1 MRSWWLSSTAYCLA
15 TLFFVYS
22 ALAAAPVVG
31 GKVCGKACRQTFRT
45 LRFSD
50 APDGVFFAVQECTSR
65 FYQQSVHL
73 CWEIYC
79 SEDVW
84 ILESRSINQTCQE
97 IDGSQFPTHD
107 IIAGFTDEDVV
118 QIARFNATSP
128 DRVYPFDQ
136 LMLPSRAFYDLWG
149 RTLDAHDYIWD
160 NHYYYGWAMGIFW
173 AVVVAVG
180 VLNRALMQ
188 WEACRPRAFRT
199 QRRTDVWFK
208 RNILAPATFGRRCVQ
223 DFGGWGTLPPRVQ
236 TLTLT
241 LFVLINIVCAVNGYR
256 FFEGYGYYP
265 TIGMQILRHVSDR
278 TGIISFA
285 NFPLIWLF
293 GMRNNV
299 VIWLTGW
306 DFKTYNN
313 FHRWVG
319 RLAALQAVIHSVGYT
334 ALILQRGGW
343 DYFWRMCNMTY
354 WWTGELA
361 TIFMCSLVGLSVYWL
376 RRRQYEVFL
385 LLHIILSILVLITML
400 GHVSI
405 FKGDY
410 DALVWIPVMIWV
422 LDRVVRG
429 ARILAF
435 SPQFWNAK
443 ARIAYN
449 EDAHMIRM
457 VVPVSSSLYSI
468 KPGTF
473 YYLMVLNKWNFWESH
488 PFTVAS
494 VSRDARCDAG
504 SLNEHSPLLNYSST
518 ASEEMRC
525 WSGKSEQEMT
535 FLIRPYD
542 SFTLRLK
549 EYADAQRPKPAT
561 VRVAIDGPYGKPL
574 HLERFCK
581 VLFIVGGSGI
591 AVPLSYLDRL
601 TRSPSRPKLVHIHWA
616 VRQCA
621 LAVDVLSHELNSS
634 FNSRQVKINIYVT
647 SVDSRRTEDEDICCL
662 AEWNFKRLNAEEV
675 IEGAL
680 NTGEEG
686 SLAVITSGPARMADE
701 SRYAV
706 AARMVHSS
714 LHIEYFEESFQW

>member
-1 MRSWWLSSTAYCLA
+1 
-15 TLFFVYS
+15 
-22 ALAAAPVVG
+22 
-31 GKVCGKACRQTFRT
+31 
-45 LRFSD
+45 
-50 APDGVFFAVQECTSR
+50 
-65 FYQQSVHL
+65 
-73 CWEIYC
+73 
-79 SEDVW
+79 
-84 ILESRSINQTCQE
+84 
-97 IDGSQFPTHD
+97 
-107 IIAGFTDEDVV
+107 
-118 QIARFNATSP
+118 
-128 DRVYPFDQ
+128 
-136 LMLPSRAFYDLWG
+136 
-149 RTLDAHDYIWD
+149 
-160 NHYYYGWAMGIFW
+160 MGIFW

-180 VLNRALMQ
+180 VVNRALLK
-188 WEACRPRAFRT
+188 WEACRPRASWT
-199 QRRTDVWFK
+199 QQRRHVWFK

-241 LFVLINIVCAVNGYR
+241 LFVLINIVCSVHGYR

-319 RLAALQAVIHSVGYT
+319 RLAALQAIVHSVGYT

-343 DYFWRMCNMTY
+343 DYFWRMCKMTY

-385 LLHIILSILVLITML
+385 ILHIVLSILVLITML

-410 DALVWIPVMIWV
+410 DALVWVPVMIWV

-429 ARILAF
+429 ARIVAF

-457 VVPVSSSLYSI
+457 VVPMSSSLYSI
-468 KPGTF
+468 EPGTF

-494 VSRDARCDAG
+494 VSREARCDAV
-504 SLNEHSPLLNYSST
+504 SLNEQSPLLNYSST
-518 ASEEMRC
+518 TSEEVRC

-574 HLERFCK
+574 HLEQFGK
-581 VLFIVGGSGI
+581 VIFIVGGSGI

-601 TRSPSRPKLVHIHWA
+601 TRSPSRPKLIHIHWA

-621 LAVDVLSHELNSS
+621 LAVDVLGHELSSS
-634 FNSRQVKINIYVT
+634 FNSGQVKINIYVT
-647 SVDSRRTEDEDICCL
+647 SVDSRRTEDEGICRL
-662 AEWNFKRLNAEEV
+662 AEWKFKRLNVEEA
-675 IEGAL
+675 IDGAL
-680 NTGEEG
+680 NDGQEG
-686 SLAVITSGPARMADE
+686 SLAVVTSGPARMADE

-706 AARMVHSS
+706 AARMVRSS
-714 LHIEYFEESFQW
+714 PHIEYFEESFQW